1 MTRNM
6 HFRGVISQNIIRR
19 KPYITLYKEKCI
31 GRNGTERQTVLS
43 RAPARRACGSRGGAF
58 PPLMVGSGFAV
69 YAKNLEKSCQKVLTG
84 RTGCGII
91 LERQALSEKND
102 FFKFSTKPLK
112 RTNERQE
119 RSVSAEKLQDDS
131 SSEKFKSFSKKCLT
145 KNRFC
150 GKIIKSSAAR
160 LRRTGP

>member
-1 MTRNM
+1 
-6 HFRGVISQNIIRR
+6 
-19 KPYITLYKEKCI
+19 L
-31 GRNGTERQTVLS
+31 
-43 RAPARRACGSRGGAF
+43 ARRACGSRGGAF
-58 PPLMVGSGFAV
+58 PLAFCSCFAV

-119 RSVSAEKLQDDS
+119 RSVSAEELQDDS
-131 SSEKFKSFSKKCLT
+131 SSESSKASKKGLD
-145 KNRFC
+145 K
-150 GKIIKSSAAR
+150 KP
-160 LRRTGP
+160 LRW

>member
-58 PPLMVGSGFAV
+58 PLAFCNCFAV

-84 RTGCGII
+84 GTGCGII
-91 LERQALSEKND
+91 LERQGLSEKND

-112 RTNERQE
+112 RTNER
-119 RSVSAEKLQDDS
+119 SNVPVCSEKLLNDS
-131 SSEKFKSFSKKCLT
+131 SSESSKASKKGLD
-145 KNRFC
+145 K
-150 GKIIKSSAAR
+150 KP
-160 LRRTGP
+160 LRW

>member
-19 KPYITLYKEKCI
+19 KLYITLYKEKCI
-31 GRNGTERQTVLS
+31 CRNGTERQTVLS

-58 PPLMVGSGFAV
+58 PLAFCSCFAV

-91 LERQALSEKND
+91 LERQALRQKND
-102 FFKFSTKPLK
+102 FSTKPLK

-131 SSEKFKSFSKKCLT
+131 SSESSKASKKGLD
-145 KNRFC
+145 K
-150 GKIIKSSAAR
+150 KP
-160 LRRTGP
+160 LRW

>member
-43 RAPARRACGSRGGAF
+43 RAPGPPRLRQQGRRISPCVLQLFSGAR
-58 PPLMVGSGFAV
+58 
-69 YAKNLEKSCQKVLTG
+69 KNLEKSCQKVLTG
-84 RTGCGII
+84 GTGCGII

-112 RTNERQE
+112 RTNER
-119 RSVSAEKLQDDS
+119 SNVPVCSEKLLNDS
-131 SSEKFKSFSKKCLT
+131 SSESSKASKKGLD
-145 KNRFC
+145 K
-150 GKIIKSSAAR
+150 KP
-160 LRRTGP
+160 LRW

>member
-19 KPYITLYKEKCI
+19 KPYTTLYKEKCI

-58 PPLMVGSGFAV
+58 PLAFCSCFAV

-84 RTGCGII
+84 WTGCGII
-91 LERQALSEKND
+91 LERQALRQKND
-102 FFKFSTKPLK
+102 FSTKPLK

-131 SSEKFKSFSKKCLT
+131 SSESSKASKKGLD
-145 KNRFC
+145 K
-150 GKIIKSSAAR
+150 KP
-160 LRRTGP
+160 LRW

>member
-58 PPLMVGSGFAV
+58 PLAFCSCFAV

-131 SSEKFKSFSKKCLT
+131 SSESSKVSKKDLT
-145 KNRFC
+145 KNHFG
-150 GKIIKSSAAR
+150 GKINRSSAER